1 MEQRRFR
8 ALTLLEKGLSQAAVA
23 RRTKVSRQS
32 VLRWN
37 RQRLEGGKDALRA
50 AGRAGRKP
58 GLEPEQEQEL
68 VKLLVA
74 GPEAAG
80 FSTPLWTLE
89 RVARVI
95 RREFG
100 LAGHATTAL
109 RVLRDRLGW
118 SCQKPVGAGRWS
130 GMKRPS
136 PPGSA
141 SPGRRLKKSPRRRP
155 HDRLHR
161 RERADPEAAS
171 RADQSHPRAR
181 RRCSCTASTGRT
193 PVPSPG

>member
-1 MEQRRFR
+1 MPVTFLGMAIRRDYKAMEQRRFR
-8 ALTLLEKGLSQAAVA
+8 ALTLLEKGLSQAEVA

-37 RQRLEGGKDALRA
+37 RQRLDGGKDALRA

-58 GLEPEQEQEL
+58 RLEPVHEREL

-89 RVARVI
+89 RVAKVI

-100 LAGHATTAL
+100 LACHATTAL
-109 RVLRDRLGW
+109 RVLRDKLGW
-118 SCQKPVGAGRWS
+118 SCQKPVGRALERDEAAIATW
-130 GMKRPS
+130 KRQTWP
-136 PPGSA
+136 A
-141 SPGRRLKKSPRRRP
+141 LKKRLSPKAARSS
-155 HDRLHR
+155 LST
-161 RERADPEAAS
+161 RA
-171 RADQSHPRAR
+171 
-181 RRCSCTASTGRT
+181 G
-193 PVPSPG
+193 

>member
-1 MEQRRFR
+1 MATRRDFKAMEQRRFR
-8 ALTLLEKGLSQAAVA
+8 ALTLLEKGLSQAEVA

-37 RQRLEGGKDALRA
+37 RQRLDGGKDALRA

-58 GLEPEQEQEL
+58 RLEPEHEQEL

-89 RVARVI
+89 RVAKVI

-100 LAGHATTAL
+100 LACHATTAL
-109 RVLRDRLGW
+109 RVLRDKLGW
-118 SCQKPVGAGRWS
+118 SCQKPVGRALERDEAAIATWKRKTWPALK
-130 GMKRPS
+130 KRPAPKAARS
-136 PPGSA
+136 S
-141 SPGRRLKKSPRRRP
+141 SST
-155 HDRLHR
+155 
-161 RERADPEAAS
+161 RA
-171 RADQSHPRAR
+171 
-181 RRCSCTASTGRT
+181 G
-193 PVPSPG
+193 

>member
-1 MEQRRFR
+1 MFEGMAAKRDFKAMERRRFR
-8 ALTLLEKGLSQAAVA
+8 ALRLLENGLSQAEVA

-37 RQRLEGGKDALRA
+37 RQRFKGGKDALRG

-58 GLEPEQEQEL
+58 RLEPAQEQEL
-68 VKLLVA
+68 IKILVA

-100 LAGHATTAL
+100 FACHPTTAL

-118 SCQKPVGAGRWS
+118 SCQKPVGRALERDETAITTWKRKTWPALK
-130 GMKRPS
+130 KRPA
-136 PPGSA
+136 PKG
-141 SPGRRLKKSPRRRP
+141 
-155 HDRLHR
+155 
-161 RERADPEAAS
+161 
-171 RADQSHPRAR
+171 AR
-181 RRCSCTASTGRT
+181 SSSSTK
-193 PVPSPG
+193 VA

>member
-1 MEQRRFR
+1 MSVTFSGMATRRDFKAMEQRRFR
-8 ALTLLEKGLSQAAVA
+8 ALTLLEKGLSQAEVA

-37 RQRLEGGKDALRA
+37 RQRLDGGREALRA

-58 GLEPEQEQEL
+58 RLEPEHEQEF

-89 RVARVI
+89 RVAKVI

-100 LAGHATTAL
+100 LACHATTAL

-118 SCQKPVGAGRWS
+118 SCQKPVGRALERDETAIATWKRKTWPALK
-130 GMKRPS
+130 KRPA
-136 PPGSA
+136 P
-141 SPGRRLKKSPRRRP
+141 K
-155 HDRLHR
+155 
-161 RERADPEAAS
+161 AARS
-171 RADQSHPRAR
+171 S
-181 RRCSCTASTGRT
+181 SSTKAG
-193 PVPSPG
+193 

>member
-1 MEQRRFR
+1 MSVTFSGMATRRDFKAMEQRRFR
-8 ALTLLEKGLSQAAVA
+8 ALTLLENGLSQAEVA

-37 RQRLEGGKDALRA
+37 RQRLDGGKDALRA

-58 GLEPEQEQEL
+58 RLEPEHEQEL

-89 RVARVI
+89 RVAKVI

-100 LAGHATTAL
+100 LACHATTAL
-109 RVLRDRLGW
+109 RVLRDKLGW
-118 SCQKPVGAGRWS
+118 SCQKPVGRALERDEAAIATWKRKTWPALK
-130 GMKRPS
+130 KRPAPKLARS
-136 PPGSA
+136 S
-141 SPGRRLKKSPRRRP
+141 SST
-155 HDRLHR
+155 
-161 RERADPEAAS
+161 RA
-171 RADQSHPRAR
+171 
-181 RRCSCTASTGRT
+181 G
-193 PVPSPG
+193 

>member
-1 MEQRRFR
+1 MAIRRDFKAMEQRRFR
-8 ALTLLEKGLSQAAVA
+8 ALNLLEKGLSQAEVA

-58 GLEPEQEQEL
+58 RLDCDQEQAL
-68 VKLLVA
+68 VKILVA

-80 FSTPLWTLE
+80 FATPLWTLE

-95 RREFG
+95 REEFG
-100 LAGHATTAL
+100 IKCHATTAL

-118 SCQKPVGAGRWS
+118 SCQKPVGRALERDEAAIGTWKRKTWPALK
-130 GMKRPS
+130 KRPA
-136 PPGSA
+136 PKA
-141 SPGRRLKKSPRRRP
+141 ARLSSSTK
-155 HDRLHR
+155 
-161 RERADPEAAS
+161 AA
-171 RADQSHPRAR
+171 
-181 RRCSCTASTGRT
+181 
-193 PVPSPG
+193 

>member
-1 MEQRRFR
+1 MEKRRFR
-8 ALTLLEKGLSQAAVA
+8 ALVLLEKGLSQAEVA

-37 RQRLEGGKDALRA
+37 CQRLAGGKEALRA

-58 GLEPEQEQEL
+58 RLDPAQEQEL
-68 VKLLVA
+68 VTILVA

-100 LAGHATTAL
+100 FTCHATTAL
-109 RVLRDRLGW
+109 RLLRDRLGW
-118 SCQKPVGAGRWS
+118 SCQKPVGRALERDEEAIATWKRKTWPAIK
-130 GMKRPS
+130 KRPAPKAAPS
-136 PPGSA
+136 S
-141 SPGRRLKKSPRRRP
+141 SST
-155 HDRLHR
+155 
-161 RERADPEAAS
+161 RAA
-171 RADQSHPRAR
+171 
-181 RRCSCTASTGRT
+181 
-193 PVPSPG
+193 

>member
-8 ALTLLEKGLSQAAVA
+8 AMALLEKGFSQAEVA

-37 RQRLEGGKDALRA
+37 RQRRDGGRDALRA

-58 GLEPEQEQEL
+58 RLSPDQEQEL
-68 VKLLVA
+68 VKFLVA

-80 FSTPLWTLE
+80 FATPLWTLE
-89 RVARVI
+89 RVAKVI

-100 LAGHATTAL
+100 FACHATTAL

-118 SCQKPVGAGRWS
+118 SCQKPVGRAVERDEAAIATWKRKTWPALK
-130 GMKRPS
+130 KRP
-136 PPGSA
+136 A
-141 SPGRRLKKSPRRRP
+141 
-155 HDRLHR
+155 
-161 RERADPEAAS
+161 
-171 RADQSHPRAR
+171 PRAAR
-181 RRCSCTASTGRT
+181 SSSSTRAA
-193 PVPSPG
+193 

>member
-1 MEQRRFR
+1 MPAIFAGMATRRDFKAMEKRRFR
-8 ALTLLEKGLSQAAVA
+8 AMTLLEKGLPQAEVA

-58 GLEPEQEQEL
+58 RLVADQEQAL
-68 VKLLVA
+68 VTILVA

-80 FSTPLWTLE
+80 FATPLWTLE
-89 RVARVI
+89 RVAKVI

-100 LAGHATTAL
+100 LACHATTAR

-118 SCQKPVGAGRWS
+118 SCQKPVGRAVERDEEAIATWKRKTWPALK
-130 GMKRPS
+130 KRPAPKAARS
-136 PPGSA
+136 S
-141 SPGRRLKKSPRRRP
+141 SST
-155 HDRLHR
+155 
-161 RERADPEAAS
+161 RAA
-171 RADQSHPRAR
+171 
-181 RRCSCTASTGRT
+181 
-193 PVPSPG
+193 